1 MTHSMTTAS
10 RDHAPA
16 PGRQLLVVALLLA
29 SRLLAHLAGRL
40 ARTAPA
46 GAASI
51 GREFHVV
58 EQDGQLVG
66 LVYDEGRLVAT
77 LPGVGRL

>member
-1 MTHSMTTAS
+1 MTHSMTTAA
-10 RDHAPA
+10 RDRAPA
-16 PGRQLLVVALLLA
+16 PGRQLLVVALLLG

-40 ARTAPA
+40 TRTA
-46 GAASI
+46 AAESASD

-66 LVYDEGRLVAT
+66 LVYDDGRLVAT